1 VRDVK
6 LDAELIGEQP
16 YRRAPFDDG
25 GLPVA
30 VNGWRRRGI
39 ELVLDLAD
47 DLLEDVL
54 EGDQPDRRAV
64 LVEPRAR
71 DARGCRA
78 QLEELGGHR
87 DVEDRNGAEE
97 PDDPYLARKVTFWES
112 NGQITR
118 RVRIP
123 AG

>member
-64 LVEPRAR
+64 LVDHEREMLAV
-71 DARGCRA
+71 AA
-78 QLEELGGHR
+78 QRLEELVGHR

-97 PDDPYLARKVTFWES
+97 PDDPYRAGKVTFWES
-112 NGQITR
+112 NGQLTR